1 MALNKLDEILAA
13 AQQTI
18 STNEG
23 QGTRG
28 QGARRDRSRG
38 SFYANEPNYDQSEM
52 GMTGLGY
59 DRAQFT
65 SGHVPPH
72 GMLRQKSIGVTE
84 EEKSHL
90 NPPAMKFARSLSVPG
105 PDDIPPP

>member
-23 QGTRG
+23 QGMRG
-28 QGARRDRSRG
+28 QGAKRDRSRG

-65 SGHVPPH
+65 SGHAPPH
-72 GMLRQKSIGVTE
+72 GMLRQKSIGEAV
-84 EEKSHL
+84 
-90 NPPAMKFARSLSVPG
+90 SLSVWPALW
-105 PDDIPPP
+105 PACPSVCPLDS